1 MTRKT
6 FLLSIFILLAVI
18 FACGMGYGLGSAL
31 GGWRAPAAPPA
42 TDPTAPTSQP
52 TATHVPLPPATPM
65 LLPTATPLSP
75 TPTLAPAAVPASDV
89 LSLEQDLIG
98 IYRAANPSVVNIT
111 TKILRTDFFWG
122 ATPEEGGGSGFLW
135 DDQGRIITNYHV
147 IENANSIQVSFAPG
161 VVMSAQVVG
170 ADPGNDLAVIQVENP
185 PANVHPLPLADS
197 DALQVGQIVVAIG
210 NPFGRFQRTMT
221 MGVISALDRTIK
233 VQEGRVLRK
242 IIQTDADINHGN
254 SGGPLLDS
262 SGRVIGIIS
271 AIYSPTGANVGVGLA
286 IPINKAK
293 RIVPVLIEKGRYAHP
308 WLGIEHLGYEITP
321 YLAQRL
327 KLPVEQGLL
336 IAKIYQDSPAQ
347 KAGVRPAND
356 EVILGNYRYLIGGDI
371 LTAIDGVPLKSWEDL
386 DAYLQENTEVGQT
399 VTLDILRDGQ
409 PMQVKV
415 QLGEEP

>member
-1 MTRKT
+1 MTRK
-6 FLLSIFILLAVI
+6 SIFWLIGLLLAAI
-18 FACGMGYGLGSAL
+18 FACSLGYGLGSSLARRRASTAL
-31 GGWRAPAAPPA
+31 PTMAPATVTA
-42 TDPTAPTSQP
+42 TPVPTAI
-52 TATHVPLPPATPM
+52 
-65 LLPTATPLSP
+65 LLPTATPLPP
-75 TPTLAPAAVPASDV
+75 TPAPAAASAPAPNV
-89 LSLEQDLIG
+89 INLEQELIR
-98 IYRAANPSVVNIT
+98 IYREANPAVVNIT
-111 TKILRTDFFWG
+111 TQILRPDFFWG
-122 ATPEEGGGSGFLW
+122 VTPEEGAGSGFVW

-147 IENANSIQVSFAPG
+147 IEDAHSIQVSFAPG
-161 VVMSAQVVG
+161 VVMPAHVVG
-170 ADPGNDLAVIQVENP
+170 ADPGNDLAVIQVDNP

-233 VQEGRVLRK
+233 VKEGRVLRRV
-242 IIQTDADINHGN
+242 IQTDADINHGN

-262 SGRVIGIIS
+262 SGRVIGVIS
-271 AIYSPTGANVGVGLA
+271 AIYSPTGANAGVGLA

-293 RIVPVLIEKGRYAHP
+293 RIAPVLIARGRYAHP

-327 KLPVEQGLL
+327 HLPVDHGLL
-336 IAKIYQDSPAQ
+336 IAKIYEDSPAL
-347 KAGVRPAND
+347 KAGIRPAND

-399 VTLDILRDGQ
+399 VTLDILRDGK
-409 PMQVKV
+409 PMKVQV

>member
-6 FLLSIFILLAVI
+6 FFLTIFLLLAVI
-18 FACGMGYGLGSAL
+18 FACGMGYGLGMAL
-31 GGWRAPAAPPA
+31 GKRSAPAALPTMAPLTSTPP
-42 TDPTAPTSQP
+42 S
-52 TATHVPLPPATPM
+52 
-65 LLPTATPLSP
+65 TATPVPP
-75 TPTLAPAAVPASDV
+75 TPTLSPAAVPSGNV
-89 LSLEQDLIG
+89 LNLEQDLIH
-98 IYRAANPSVVNIT
+98 IYQNANPSVVNIT
-111 TKILRTDFFWG
+111 TQILRPDFFWG
-122 ATPEEGGGSGFLW
+122 TVPEEGAGSGFVW

-147 IENANSIQVSFAPG
+147 IEDAHSIQVSFAPG
-161 VVMSAQVVG
+161 VVMPAQVVG
-170 ADPGNDLAVIQVENP
+170 ADPGNDLAVIQVDALPE
-185 PANVHPLPLADS
+185 NVHPLPLADS

-221 MGVISALDRTIK
+221 SGIISALDRTINT
-233 VQEGRVLRK
+233 QGNRVLRRV
-242 IIQTDADINHGN
+242 IQTDADINHGN

-262 SGRVIGIIS
+262 SGRVIGVIS
-271 AIYSPTGANVGVGLA
+271 AIYSPTGANAGVGLA

-293 RIVPVLIEKGRYAHP
+293 RVAPVLIAKGRYAHP

-327 KLPVEQGLL
+327 NLPVDQGLL
-336 IAKIYQDSPAQ
+336 IAKIYENSPAL

-399 VTLDILRDGQ
+399 VTLDIIRDGQ
-409 PMQVKV
+409 PMQIQV
-415 QLGEEP
+415 QLGEDPSGK